1 MKIVQDLFRLLIKL
15 PFSRFE
21 VSLAQA
27 LERTACPKTG
37 AQVCWLSND
46 IATTP
51 TRFRFSP
58 AELKS
63 GVTACVVC
71 MCRHFG
77 RKEIFLSKYFS
88 ISYKRKELDMC
99 RQLNLL
105 QFLITAVS
113 AILYFIVFIIVLCT
127 RCGG

>member
-27 LERTACPKTG
+27 LACPKTG

-46 IATTP
+46 IATTQ

-113 AILYFIVFIIVLCT
+113 AGLC
-127 RCGG
+127 